1 MSELSAYRPTRV
13 EIDLDAIRHN
23 VGVLRAL
30 VEPAVVMAVVKAD
43 AYGHGAVPVAR
54 AAVEAGAASLGV
66 ALVEEGVELR
76 DAGIDA
82 PILVL
87 SEPRPEA
94 AGEVV
99 ARRLT
104 PVVYTEA
111 GIDVLAKAVADQGAD
126 PLDVHLKVD
135 TGMHRVGAH
144 PSDAVALAQRVV
156 AHGELRLG
164 GVCTHFAVADEPGDP
179 YTGDQLE
186 RFHAVRAD
194 LASVGADPHPVHA
207 ANSAAAIGVP
217 DARFDMVRVGIAIYG
232 VIPAP
237 GVGADLGLR
246 PALALRS
253 AVSHTK
259 RLRAGDRVSYG
270 LRYTLDRDATIAT
283 VPIGYADG
291 VPRNLAA
298 TDAEVIVHGTRC
310 RIAGTVTMD
319 QLMVDVGDLPV
330 EVGDVVTLLGRDG
343 EASVTAEEWAERLG
357 TIGYEIVCGIGPR
370 VPRSHR

>member
-1 MSELSAYRPTRV
+1 MSSYRPTRV

-23 VGVLRAL
+23 VGALRAL
-30 VEPAVVMAVVKAD
+30 VAPAEVMAVVKAD
-43 AYGHGAVPVAR
+43 AYGHGAVPVAG
-54 AAVEAGAASLGV
+54 AAVDAGAAALGV

-76 DAGIDA
+76 DAGVDL

-94 AGEVV
+94 ADEVV

-111 GIDVLAKAVADQGAD
+111 GIDALAKAVADQGAD
-126 PLDVHLKVD
+126 PLDVHLKLD

-144 PSDAVALAQRVV
+144 LTDAVPLARRVTD
-156 AHGELRLG
+156 HRELRLG
-164 GVCTHFAVADEPGDP
+164 GVCTHFAVADEPDDA
-179 YTGDQLE
+179 YTGAQLE
-186 RFHAVRAD
+186 RFDAGAGRPRGHRCRPPSRARGQLGRGD
-194 LASVGADPHPVHA
+194 RRSRLRATTWCAS
-207 ANSAAAIGVP
+207 
-217 DARFDMVRVGIAIYG
+217 GIAIYG
-232 VIPAP
+232 VTPAP
-237 GVGADLGLR
+237 GVGAELGLR

-270 LRYTLDRDATIAT
+270 LRYTLPADATIAT

-298 TDAEVIVHGTRC
+298 TDAEVVIRGRRC

-330 EVGDVVTLLGRDG
+330 EVGDTVTLLGRDG
-343 EASVTAEEWAERLG
+343 DAEVTAEEWALRMG

-370 VPRSHR
+370 VPRSYR

>member
-1 MSELSAYRPTRV
+1 MSEPRDRAV
-13 EIDLDAIRHN
+13 WCEVDLDAIRHN
-23 VGVLRAL
+23 VRVLREIAGPAAL
-30 VEPAVVMAVVKAD
+30 LAVVKAN

-54 AAVEAGAASLGV
+54 AAVDAGAAALGV

-76 DAGIDA
+76 DAGVDV

-94 AGEVV
+94 ADEVV

-111 GIDVLAKAVADQGAD
+111 GIDALAKAVADQGAE
-126 PLDVHLKVD
+126 PLDVHLKLD

-144 PSDAVALAQRVV
+144 PTDTVPLARRVTDFR
-156 AHGELRLG
+156 ELRLS
-164 GVCTHFAVADEPGDP
+164 GVCTHFAVADERDDS
-179 YTGDQLE
+179 YTRAQIE
-186 RFHAVRAD
+186 RFDALRAD
-194 LASVGADPHPVHA
+194 LAAIGVDPYPVHA
-207 ANSAAAIGVP
+207 ANSAAAIGFP
-217 DARFDMVRVGIAIYG
+217 DARYDLVRVGIVIYG
-232 VIPAP
+232 VTPAP
-237 GVGADLGLR
+237 GVGTDLGLR

-270 LRYTLDRDATIAT
+270 LRYTLRNDATIAT

-298 TDAEVIVHGTRC
+298 TEAEVVIRGTRC

-330 EVGDVVTLLGRDG
+330 EVGDTVTLLGRDG
-343 EASVTAEEWAERLG
+343 DGEVTAEEWAQRLG

-370 VPRSHR
+370 VPRSYR